1 VCARGRTEREGSRVN
16 RLHIAEPNPAKL
28 LKVSLPAVTTTYVLR
43 LDADTSV
50 SGDIARAVAA
60 VHAEEADVCSIKC
73 AVANRTNI
81 VIPVYSLIQILI
93 MLPIG
98 AVHYFFLVRGRRTF
112 GRYRFG
118 YRRGPVAPP
127 DSAIG
132 PTIPAA

>member
-1 VCARGRTEREGSRVN
+1 VTSPARSR
-16 RLHIAEPNPAKL
+16 P
-28 LKVSLPAVTTTYVLR
+28 
-43 LDADTSV
+43 
-50 SGDIARAVAA
+50 

-81 VIPVYSLIQILI
+81 VILFYSLIQILI
-93 MLPIG
+93 MPPIG
-98 AVHYFFLVRGRRTF
+98 AVHYVFLVRRRRTF